1 MLYII
6 VYNTRGLV
14 EQGGLVQF
22 YRVYY
27 TIIIYHNR
35 PKIKS
40 KMELRGKRDCLYD
53 TISWGAKGI
62 IYIFDNRLN

>member
-35 PKIKS
+35 LKIKS
-40 KMELRGKRDCLYD
+40 KMELRGKEIVYMIPLV
-53 TISWGAKGI
+53 GELKV
-62 IYIFDNRLN
+62 